1 MVDVMLVMLIIFMV
15 ITPMLTKG
23 VSVDMVMTKNPVAMQ
38 AADKTDAVIVAVTRD
53 GKSYLGSTQVPADQ
67 MPQKVKDLLTNRLD
81 KMVFLR
87 ADSRAR
93 YEKVVDVVDNLR
105 AAGVDQL
112 GLLTEQV
119 QEKQHPAGAPVQTPA
134 AGAGQ

>member
-1 MVDVMLVMLIIFMV
+1 MA
-15 ITPMLTKG
+15 K
-23 VSVDMVMTKNPVAMQ
+23 TKNPIPMQ
-38 AADKTDAVIVAVTRD
+38 AADKSDAITIAVTKD
-53 GKSYLGSTQVPADQ
+53 GKTYLNTTQMNPEDL
-67 MPQKVKDLLTNRLD
+67 PPKVKDLLSNKLD
-81 KMVFLR
+81 KTVFVR
-87 ADSRAR
+87 ADQRAR

-119 QEKQHPAGAPVQTPA
+119 QDKNKPETATPA